1 MVRSRR
7 RGPVRPYPRLARVN
21 ALVHEVL
28 AEEIERLADADERL
42 ALVTITDVACEP
54 DLRHAVVY
62 LASLSPDAAE
72 ALEARRR
79 ALQATIAAQA
89 RLRRTPALSF
99 AVDPAIVAGNRIE
112 DVLRRAIPAA
122 DAGTGEE
129 RREGES

>member
-7 RGPVRPYPRLARVN
+7 RGPLRPYPRLARVN

-42 ALVTITDVACEP
+42 ALVTITGVDCAR

-62 LASLSPDAAE
+62 LASLSPGAAT
-72 ALEARRR
+72 ALGERRS
-79 ALQATIAAQA
+79 ALQARLASEA

-99 AVDPAIVAGNRIE
+99 AVDPAILEGNRIE
-112 DVLRRAIPAA
+112 EALRKANPP
-122 DAGTGEE
+122 DAGSGPAPPGEQ
-129 RREGES
+129 S